1 MTPFGSPARD
11 TSAQPKPKNEEPAK
25 RGKHWLLWS
34 IGFVV
39 CVFFF
44 LLDFG
49 TFYLDRSKE
58 MHLMFSGGA
67 GVTGLWTITE
77 VLKAKTGWRIRAITF
92 GVIAAMAVAF
102 GTTGFLL
109 GEESAYPSDQKALVH
124 EIGPHVREVKTI
136 KEQIGGKRGSMN
148 EPAELLSVEPLVKS
162 WKEHVAQIRDIDKHI
177 KHDQIPVVVN
187 KILKLMDEGLVFDDH
202 QIQNLSEQFNVI
214 KDAEKL
220 PDAKR
225 SAFYKV
231 SLDPLEEEEQKI
243 ETARQAANLQQR
255 IQDAAKP

>member
-11 TSAQPKPKNEEPAK
+11 TPAQPKPKNEEPAK

-77 VLKAKTGWRIRAITF
+77 VLKAKAGWRIRAITF
-92 GVIAAMAVAF
+92 GVIGTVAVAL
-102 GTTGFLL
+102 GTAGFLL
-109 GEESAYPSDQKALVH
+109 GEEAAYPSDQKALVH
-124 EIGPHVREVKTI
+124 EIGAHAREIKAF

-162 WKEHVAQIRDIDKHI
+162 WKEHIAQIRDIDQHI
-177 KHDQIPVVVN
+177 KHDQIPVVVT
-187 KILKLMDEGLVFDDH
+187 KILKLMDEALVFDDQ
-202 QIQNLSEQFNVI
+202 QIRNLSEQFNVVREG
-214 KDAEKL
+214 EKL
-220 PDAKR
+220 PNAKKK
-225 SAFYKV
+225 AFYEV
-231 SLDPLEEEEQKI
+231 SLDPLMEEEQKI
-243 ETARQAANLQQR
+243 ETARQASNLQQR